1 MTFLIREASEA
12 DFPSILGLIKELADF
27 EHASDQVTNSLE
39 LMEKEKEHFSCV
51 VAESAEGEIIGMAL
65 WFIAYYTW
73 VGKSLYLEDIY
84 VKEKYRNQ
92 KVGAAL
98 LNKVFE
104 VARAENCKRLRWQ
117 VLDWNTN
124 AINFYKKAGAEI
136 TNEWL
141 NCTFN
146 ELAIS
151 KFKLE

>member
-1 MTFLIREASEA
+1 MKLIIRYATEA
-12 DFPSILGLIKELADF
+12 DFPSILGLIRELADF
-27 EHASDQVTNSLE
+27 EHASDQVTNNLE
-39 LMEKEKEHFSCV
+39 LMKREKQHFNCA
-51 VAESAEGEIIGMAL
+51 VAESDDGEIIGMAL

-73 VGKSLYLEDIY
+73 VGKSLYLEDLY

-92 KVGAAL
+92 KAGTAL

-117 VLDWNTN
+117 VLDWNSN
-124 AINFYKKAGAEI
+124 AINFYRKAGAEI

-146 ELAIS
+146 ELFINQ
-151 KFKLE
+151 FKLE